1 MSRMLVW
8 RSGDKHEE
16 SSDWLCSWLDCR
28 TSGDLCVLRLRNGPC
43 RNCSTRNA
51 FERLLAKKA
60 LRVRRER
67 EMPRS
72 VPIAT
77 DESNY
82 AAGAHIYHEHCA
94 VCHGLPKQPQTAI
107 AKGMYPK
114 PPALLDGKGVN
125 ADPAGE
131 TYWKVAGGIRMTGMP
146 GFQKTL
152 SSTEIWQVSILLA
165 HADSLTAKVQSRLS
179 KIASDTGVS
188 PATH

>member
-1 MSRMLVW
+1 MKKFLIGFAVGFVVVPLAIYVYFAYGMAPVATAAQ
-8 RSGDKHEE
+8 EM
-16 SSDWLCSWLDCR
+16 
-28 TSGDLCVLRLRNGPC
+28 P
-43 RNCSTRNA
+43 
-51 FERLLAKKA
+51 FERMLAKKA

-82 AAGAHIYHEHCA
+82 AAGAHIYREHCA

-114 PPALLDGKGVN
+114 PPALLEGKGVTD
-125 ADPAGE
+125 DPPGE

-146 GFQKTL
+146 GSQQTL
-152 SSTEIWQVSILLA
+152 SSTEMWQVSILLA
-165 HADSLTAKVQSRLS
+165 HADSLPQKVQDTLS
-179 KIASDTGVS
+179 ERGSETHVS
-188 PATH
+188 PAAH

>member
-1 MSRMLVW
+1 MKKFVIGFAAGLIVVPLAIYAYFAYGMAPVATAASEM
-8 RSGDKHEE
+8 
-16 SSDWLCSWLDCR
+16 
-28 TSGDLCVLRLRNGPC
+28 P
-43 RNCSTRNA
+43 

-82 AAGAHIYHEHCA
+82 AAGAHIYREHCG

-114 PPALLDGKGVN
+114 PPALVEGKGVT
-125 ADPAGE
+125 DDLAGE
-131 TYWKVAGGIRMTGMP
+131 TYWKVAGGIRMSGMP
-146 GFQKTL
+146 GFQQTL
-152 SSTEIWQVSILLA
+152 SSTEMWQVSILLA
-165 HADSLTAKVQSRLS
+165 HADNLPQKAQGILSQSGSDINAK
-179 KIASDTGVS
+179 
-188 PATH
+188 

>member
-1 MSRMLVW
+1 MKKFLIGFAAGLVVVPLAIYVYFAYGMAPV
-8 RSGDKHEE
+8 SAAAQEM
-16 SSDWLCSWLDCR
+16 
-28 TSGDLCVLRLRNGPC
+28 P
-43 RNCSTRNA
+43 

-82 AAGAHIYHEHCA
+82 AAGAHIYREHCA

-114 PPALLDGKGVN
+114 PPALLEGKRV
-125 ADPAGE
+125 ADDAAGG

-165 HADSLTAKVQSRLS
+165 HADSLPKKVQDSLS
-179 KIASDTGVS
+179 QIGGERDVS
-188 PATH
+188 LAAH

>member
-1 MSRMLVW
+1 VKKFLIGFAAGLIVVPLAIYVYFARGMAPVATAAPEM
-8 RSGDKHEE
+8 
-16 SSDWLCSWLDCR
+16 
-28 TSGDLCVLRLRNGPC
+28 P
-43 RNCSTRNA
+43 

-82 AAGAHIYHEHCA
+82 AAGAHIYREHCA
-94 VCHGLPKQPQTAI
+94 VCHGLPKQTQSAI

-114 PPALLDGKGVN
+114 PPALIEGKGVTD
-125 ADPAGE
+125 DPAGE
-131 TYWKVAGGIRMTGMP
+131 TYWKVTGGIRLTGMP
-146 GFQKTL
+146 GFQQTL

-165 HADSLTAKVQSRLS
+165 HADNLPQKVRDILSQSG
-179 KIASDTGVS
+179 SDIKVK
-188 PATH
+188 

>member
-1 MSRMLVW
+1 MKKFLIGFAAGLVVVPLAIYVYFAYGMAPV
-8 RSGDKHEE
+8 SAAAQEM
-16 SSDWLCSWLDCR
+16 
-28 TSGDLCVLRLRNGPC
+28 P
-43 RNCSTRNA
+43 

-82 AAGAHIYHEHCA
+82 AAGAHIYREHCA

-114 PPALLDGKGVN
+114 PPALLEGKRV
-125 ADPAGE
+125 ADDAAGG

-146 GFQKTL
+146 GFQQTL
-152 SSTEIWQVSILLA
+152 SSTEMWQVSILLTR
-165 HADSLTAKVQSRLS
+165 ADTLPAKVQASLS
-179 KIASDTGVS
+179 KIGSDPDVS
-188 PATH
+188 PAAH

>member
-1 MSRMLVW
+1 VKKFLIGFAAGLIVVPLAIYVYFAFGMASVATAAPEM
-8 RSGDKHEE
+8 
-16 SSDWLCSWLDCR
+16 
-28 TSGDLCVLRLRNGPC
+28 P
-43 RNCSTRNA
+43 

-82 AAGAHIYHEHCA
+82 AAGAHIYREHCA

-114 PPALLDGKGVN
+114 PPALLEGKGVTD
-125 ADPAGE
+125 DPAGE

-146 GFQKTL
+146 GFQQTL
-152 SSTEIWQVSILLA
+152 SSTEIWQVGILLA
-165 HADSLTAKVQSRLS
+165 HADHLPQKAEDILSQSGS
-179 KIASDTGVS
+179 GINVK
-188 PATH
+188 